1 MIAHSLFSLYILK
14 ELLILLFSVNSDN
27 FSYKKYNVP
36 RNAIRNFKK
45 VSKRKKESALIM
57 RKQTKIAAVVSAA
70 ALLALGASITSF
82 AAAKGTWMMVDGEW
96 YCYDKNGDVY
106 ENTFCSSNGK
116 EYYVGDDGML
126 VRSSWVEYDGDY
138 YFVNSSGAKIVND
151 WRLTTP
157 YEDEDADEEWF
168 YFQSTGKRAD
178 NKKILYK
185 GSTFFFDADGKML
198 TGWVTADGD
207 QVVNEENDI
216 DTSNTFYCDETGAR
230 VESSW
235 VYTTEPATADDDA
248 DADEYWYYLKSSG
261 KVATGRQTNIK
272 GQAFI
277 LGNKADNLGQMLTGW
292 VGGDLNSDNKYV
304 YEEIGEENST
314 TKLSDVDVAYYC
326 LYDEDKADGH
336 VQENKWVKTWR
347 PEDAY
352 DEDEDDDKYWYWLEK
367 DGKAYIPAWKDN
379 NAGDFVGIAYK
390 YDLGDGALEVKNDGD
405 PFSIAKKKINSKD
418 YFFNKNGEMVNNFIH
433 VVEAYVDR
441 TDASNPKNKIDL
453 GMYYFGGSDDGSM
466 KTGSQTIK
474 DDNGDSFKFYFGT
487 KDSTTEKKGVGIT
500 GNKNNKLYYE
510 GHLVAADDYKYQP
523 VEVLGATFIVN
534 QNGSIQHSNV
544 EYKEDG
550 DILINAKNE
559 TGAEVK
565 FVENGRTKY
574 AITDAT
580 LKNVEF
586 YVEPINP
593 KNVMAIT
600 SSKDITVSNPTVMN
614 AIVE

>member
-1 MIAHSLFSLYILK
+1 
-14 ELLILLFSVNSDN
+14 
-27 FSYKKYNVP
+27 
-36 RNAIRNFKK
+36 
-45 VSKRKKESALIM
+45 M

-198 TGWVTADGD
+198 TGWVTADGKD
-207 QVVNEENDI
+207 VMNEETDI
-216 DTSNTFYCDETGAR
+216 DKDYTFYCDETGAR
-230 VESSW
+230 VESGW
-235 VYTTEPATADDDA
+235 VYTTEPSTADDDA

-261 KVATGRQTNIK
+261 KVAKGKQANVK
-272 GQAFI
+272 GQSFVF
-277 LGNKADNLGQMLTGW
+277 GDTADNFGQMLTGW
-292 VGGDLNSDNKYV
+292 VAGMDTTKDGKVDAYR
-304 YEEIGEENST
+304 EIDGEEDAIAVNYN
-314 TKLSDVDVAYYC
+314 KDGEKVIDVYYC

-336 VQENKWVKTWR
+336 VQKNKWIKTWK
-347 PEDAY
+347 PEEAF
-352 DEDEDDDKYWYWLEK
+352 DEDEDDDKYWYWVEK
-367 DGKAYIPAWKDN
+367 DGKVFIPEKAD
-379 NAGDFVGIAYK
+379 AVVRK
-390 YDLGDGALEVKNDGD
+390 YDLADAALEPKNSGNQ
-405 PFSIAKKKINSKD
+405 FRIGKKKINSKD
-418 YFFNKNGEMVNNFIH
+418 YFFNMEGEMVNNFI
-433 VVEAYVDR
+433 YVTKTAD
-441 TDASNPKNKIDL
+441 SKVINK
-453 GMYYFGGSDDGSM
+453 GMHYFGGSDDGSM
-466 KTGSQTIK
+466 KTGSQSIK
-474 DDNGDSFKFYFGT
+474 DDNGDTFRFYFGT
-487 KDSTTEKKGVGIT
+487 KDSDTEKKGVGIT

-510 GHLVAADDYKYQP
+510 GHLVAAEDYKYQP
-523 VEVLGATFIVN
+523 VKIPCFEKNEAGEFVEVDYTFIVN

-550 DILINAKNE
+550 DVLIDARNE
-559 TGAEVK
+559 KDEHGKEFKVE
-565 FVENGRTKY
+565 FVNKGWNRY
-574 AITDAT
+574 AITNAT
-580 LKNVEF
+580 VGNVEF
-586 YVEPINP
+586 NIEEIDP
-593 KNVMAIT
+593 KTVMAFDRNYDASDSNGEVLSSST
-600 SSKDITVSNPTVMN
+600 SNK
-614 AIVE
+614 